1 MRPIARKWS
10 YDTTHPLINI
20 DKSLHTM
27 KTLYDHSSTLVLL
40 FFILNIGCSE
50 EQRGG
55 PREITS
61 PITGVIHVDGKPVGD
76 LRVKAVPENPQGV
89 NESLSISGFTDPEG
103 KFSLSTY
110 EAGDGAP
117 EGDYKLTFMWGQ
129 RSLMSGGY
137 GAPDKLKK
145 KYLDPKKS
153 EHSVSVIKGVPN
165 DLGIIELTTK

>member
-1 MRPIARKWS
+1 
-10 YDTTHPLINI
+10 
-20 DKSLHTM
+20 M
-27 KTLYDHSSTLVLL
+27 KTILDRSSLLIITL
-40 FFILNIGCSE
+40 FFQLSTGCSE

-55 PREITS
+55 PREETS
-61 PITGVIHVDGKPVGD
+61 PITGIILVDGKPVGD
-76 LRVKAVPENPQGV
+76 LQVKAIPENPKGV
-89 NESLSISGFTDPEG
+89 NETFIIAGFTDPEG
-103 KFSLSTY
+103 KFSLGTY

-153 EHSVSVIKGVPN
+153 EHSVKVLKGKPSEMGTIK
-165 DLGIIELTTK
+165 LTTK